1 MDSGTRTRM
10 KRAKIIAQVTD
21 WRSANKLDQKS
32 RLDRNLFAGSVVLF
46 NGVDQNTPCCP
57 TIEAPPVVACPAPCN
72 ECTGGCQE
80 AYCDMHQY

>member
-1 MDSGTRTRM
+1 M

-21 WRSANKLDQKS
+21 WRSAAKLDMKS

-46 NGVDQNTPCCP
+46 NGVAQNETCCP
-57 TIEAPPVVACPAPCN
+57 VIDEIPVVDCPAPCSA
-72 ECTGGCQE
+72 CTGGCQE